1 MATLSQKTDEIAAL
15 ESLKKDLAKFE
26 MKQAKAT
33 KADVKLKIAAK
44 IKGLRAQIKAGKT
57 KGKDVSAKQLA
68 NSLLRSRKKFLEMSK
83 KDFNG
88 VIRQLSKK
96 PEYSFLKGMSR
107 TEVIN
112 DINRKAKPVG
122 WRFKGRN
129 NYKTPTKEQVRKGR
143 ANGTVY
149 YENRANRSDVSQ
161 ARQLAKGG
169 SMASGGEVGDEVEI
183 ELTNGTIV
191 KGKIE
196 KLNPLKVRTDATSTR
211 VIPNALIKNIKG
223 GSTYAEGVVNLY
235 FDGEKEDMVRDVS
248 SSADAR
254 RLAMKEG
261 ALHYEFVPSS
271 YAKGGSMASGGE
283 IKMGDFVA
291 NKVHKTVGEVIDVFD
306 RNDFRTDADG
316 VVNGDDLEI
325 YSKTKHKGYQIAP
338 STQDK
343 MGGSMARGGE
353 IIKTKKDIKKVFG
366 SSVTDIDETE
376 NDYDYIVQGNL
387 DEIKS
392 IAKKKGINIEDVEHW
407 GIRIWKYAKGG
418 SMAKGGE
425 IINGFNPKD
434 FSLDEID
441 SKLISKDILLQW
453 VRKGDTTYSA
463 KDREFIWGGD
473 KWDSKYWKQIK
484 DKRFTMS
491 DYGQIA
497 MDKGSENLY
506 LTVIVYEVD
515 GSDEPMELQ
524 MYTKDNHSD
533 LKAFAN
539 SFITKMKKGGSTYAE
554 GGETSKLS
562 VLLKEKGIS
571 KSEWASMSAD
581 ERRKVVGKENYTRAI
596 GYAKGGSLKGHGLA
610 IGDEIVNVY
619 RDDIY
624 VLNRGVVYMVDLS
637 SGKRTMTKMSKD
649 DAMSTF
655 EKGGNTEDETPVVR
669 YYFEDDAYEYEKGGS
684 TYAVKPHADHSEQD
698 EFWKEMNSDSYAEG
712 GEINLS
718 DNVFI
723 VKNLENYE
731 GYKTG
736 QLVSVVSIDEDGVLI
751 VESKFKDKKTWFV
764 SKDDVVK
771 RHYGSTYAEGGEID
785 INDIEIPV
793 HYTMFEEEM
802 YEYGKGGIISV
813 GDNVTV
819 RSTGQTMEV
828 SNISKNR
835 SGQVEFTGSKGTF
848 LIGGLKK
855 N

>member
-122 WRFKGRN
+122 WRFKGRE

-149 YENRANRSDVSQ
+149 YENRPNRSDVSQ

-169 SMASGGEVGDEVEI
+169 TIIKKGNRVRVVN
-183 ELTNGTIV
+183 TKFNGQEGLVTSNDLNNGNYSVQMEDGKV
-191 KGKIE
+191 KGFPFE
-196 KLNPLKVRTDATSTR
+196 NLMLLSRD
-211 VIPNALIKNIKG
+211 
-223 GSTYAEGVVNLY
+223 TYA
-235 FDGEKEDMVRDVS
+235 K
-248 SSADAR
+248 
-254 RLAMKEG
+254 
-261 ALHYEFVPSS
+261 
-271 YAKGGSMASGGE
+271 
-283 IKMGDFVA
+283 
-291 NKVHKTVGEVIDVFD
+291 
-306 RNDFRTDADG
+306 
-316 VVNGDDLEI
+316 
-325 YSKTKHKGYQIAP
+325 
-338 STQDK
+338 
-343 MGGSMARGGE
+343 GGE

-407 GIRIWKYAKGG
+407 GIRIWKYA
-418 SMAKGGE
+418 
-425 IINGFNPKD
+425 
-434 FSLDEID
+434 
-441 SKLISKDILLQW
+441 
-453 VRKGDTTYSA
+453 
-463 KDREFIWGGD
+463 
-473 KWDSKYWKQIK
+473 
-484 DKRFTMS
+484 
-491 DYGQIA
+491 
-497 MDKGSENLY
+497 
-506 LTVIVYEVD
+506 
-515 GSDEPMELQ
+515 
-524 MYTKDNHSD
+524 
-533 LKAFAN
+533 
-539 SFITKMKKGGSTYAE
+539 KGGSTYAE

-649 DAMSTF
+649 DAISTF
-655 EKGGNTEDETPVVR
+655 EKGGNAEDETPVVR
-669 YYFEDDAYEYEKGGS
+669 YYFEDDAYEYEKG
-684 TYAVKPHADHSEQD
+684 
-698 EFWKEMNSDSYAEG
+698 
-712 GEINLS
+712 
-718 DNVFI
+718 
-723 VKNLENYE
+723 
-731 GYKTG
+731 
-736 QLVSVVSIDEDGVLI
+736 
-751 VESKFKDKKTWFV
+751 
-764 SKDDVVK
+764 
-771 RHYGSTYAEGGEID
+771 GSTYAEGGEID

>member
-271 YAKGGSMASGGE
+271 YAKVG
-283 IKMGDFVA
+283 
-291 NKVHKTVGEVIDVFD
+291 KTH
-306 RNDFRTDADG
+306 N
-316 VVNGDDLEI
+316 
-325 YSKTKHKGYQIAP
+325 H
-338 STQDK
+338 
-343 MGGSMARGGE
+343 
-353 IIKTKKDIKKVFG
+353 
-366 SSVTDIDETE
+366 
-376 NDYDYIVQGNL
+376 
-387 DEIKS
+387 
-392 IAKKKGINIEDVEHW
+392 
-407 GIRIWKYAKGG
+407 
-418 SMAKGGE
+418 
-425 IINGFNPKD
+425 
-434 FSLDEID
+434 
-441 SKLISKDILLQW
+441 
-453 VRKGDTTYSA
+453 
-463 KDREFIWGGD
+463 
-473 KWDSKYWKQIK
+473 
-484 DKRFTMS
+484 
-491 DYGQIA
+491 
-497 MDKGSENLY
+497 LY
-506 LTVIVYEVD
+506 LLHFYFF
-515 GSDEPMELQ
+515 
-524 MYTKDNHSD
+524 Y
-533 LKAFAN
+533 
-539 SFITKMKKGGSTYAE
+539 KK
-554 GGETSKLS
+554 
-562 VLLKEKGIS
+562 I
-571 KSEWASMSAD
+571 
-581 ERRKVVGKENYTRAI
+581 
-596 GYAKGGSLKGHGLA
+596 
-610 IGDEIVNVY
+610 
-619 RDDIY
+619 
-624 VLNRGVVYMVDLS
+624 
-637 SGKRTMTKMSKD
+637 
-649 DAMSTF
+649 
-655 EKGGNTEDETPVVR
+655 
-669 YYFEDDAYEYEKGGS
+669 
-684 TYAVKPHADHSEQD
+684 
-698 EFWKEMNSDSYAEG
+698 
-712 GEINLS
+712 
-718 DNVFI
+718 
-723 VKNLENYE
+723 
-731 GYKTG
+731 
-736 QLVSVVSIDEDGVLI
+736 
-751 VESKFKDKKTWFV
+751 
-764 SKDDVVK
+764 
-771 RHYGSTYAEGGEID
+771 
-785 INDIEIPV
+785 
-793 HYTMFEEEM
+793 
-802 YEYGKGGIISV
+802 
-813 GDNVTV
+813 
-819 RSTGQTMEV
+819 
-828 SNISKNR
+828 
-835 SGQVEFTGSKGTF
+835 
-848 LIGGLKK
+848 
-855 N
+855 

>member
-161 ARQLAKGG
+161 ARQL
-169 SMASGGEVGDEVEI
+169 
-183 ELTNGTIV
+183 
-191 KGKIE
+191 
-196 KLNPLKVRTDATSTR
+196 
-211 VIPNALIKNIKG
+211 
-223 GSTYAEGVVNLY
+223 
-235 FDGEKEDMVRDVS
+235 
-248 SSADAR
+248 
-254 RLAMKEG
+254 
-261 ALHYEFVPSS
+261 
-271 YAKGGSMASGGE
+271 AKGGSMASGGE

-712 GEINLS
+712 GEI
-718 DNVFI
+718 
-723 VKNLENYE
+723 
-731 GYKTG
+731 
-736 QLVSVVSIDEDGVLI
+736 
-751 VESKFKDKKTWFV
+751 
-764 SKDDVVK
+764 
-771 RHYGSTYAEGGEID
+771 D

>member
-122 WRFKGRN
+122 WRFKGRE

-149 YENRANRSDVSQ
+149 YENRPNRSDVSQ
-161 ARQLAKGG
+161 ARQL
-169 SMASGGEVGDEVEI
+169 E
-183 ELTNGTIV
+183 
-191 KGKIE
+191 
-196 KLNPLKVRTDATSTR
+196 
-211 VIPNALIKNIKG
+211 KG
-223 GSTYAEGVVNLY
+223 GSTYAE
-235 FDGEKEDMVRDVS
+235 
-248 SSADAR
+248 
-254 RLAMKEG
+254 
-261 ALHYEFVPSS
+261 
-271 YAKGGSMASGGE
+271 
-283 IKMGDFVA
+283 
-291 NKVHKTVGEVIDVFD
+291 
-306 RNDFRTDADG
+306 
-316 VVNGDDLEI
+316 
-325 YSKTKHKGYQIAP
+325 
-338 STQDK
+338 
-343 MGGSMARGGE
+343 
-353 IIKTKKDIKKVFG
+353 
-366 SSVTDIDETE
+366 
-376 NDYDYIVQGNL
+376 
-387 DEIKS
+387 
-392 IAKKKGINIEDVEHW
+392 
-407 GIRIWKYAKGG
+407 
-418 SMAKGGE
+418 
-425 IINGFNPKD
+425 
-434 FSLDEID
+434 
-441 SKLISKDILLQW
+441 
-453 VRKGDTTYSA
+453 
-463 KDREFIWGGD
+463 
-473 KWDSKYWKQIK
+473 
-484 DKRFTMS
+484 
-491 DYGQIA
+491 
-497 MDKGSENLY
+497 
-506 LTVIVYEVD
+506 
-515 GSDEPMELQ
+515 
-524 MYTKDNHSD
+524 
-533 LKAFAN
+533 
-539 SFITKMKKGGSTYAE
+539 
-554 GGETSKLS
+554 
-562 VLLKEKGIS
+562 
-571 KSEWASMSAD
+571 
-581 ERRKVVGKENYTRAI
+581 
-596 GYAKGGSLKGHGLA
+596 GGSLKGHGLA

-649 DAMSTF
+649 DAISTF
-655 EKGGNTEDETPVVR
+655 KDGGEVKEDPQVIR
-669 YYFEDDAYEYEKGGS
+669 YYFEDDGYEYEKGGS
-684 TYAVKPHADHSEQD
+684 THNDDPNDLYGAFEK
-698 EFWKEMNSDSYAEG
+698 G
-712 GEINLS
+712 GE
-718 DNVFI
+718 V
-723 VKNLENYE
+723 
-731 GYKTG
+731 
-736 QLVSVVSIDEDGVLI
+736 
-751 VESKFKDKKTWFV
+751 
-764 SKDDVVK
+764 
-771 RHYGSTYAEGGEID
+771 D

>member
-122 WRFKGRN
+122 WRFKGRE

-149 YENRANRSDVSQ
+149 YENRPNRSDVSQ

-169 SMASGGEVGDEVEI
+169 TIIKKGNRVRVVNTKFNGQEVLVTSND
-183 ELTNGTIV
+183 LNNGNYSVQMEDGKV
-191 KGKIE
+191 KGFPFE
-196 KLNPLKVRTDATSTR
+196 NLMLLSRD
-211 VIPNALIKNIKG
+211 
-223 GSTYAEGVVNLY
+223 TYA
-235 FDGEKEDMVRDVS
+235 
-248 SSADAR
+248 
-254 RLAMKEG
+254 
-261 ALHYEFVPSS
+261 
-271 YAKGGSMASGGE
+271 
-283 IKMGDFVA
+283 
-291 NKVHKTVGEVIDVFD
+291 
-306 RNDFRTDADG
+306 
-316 VVNGDDLEI
+316 
-325 YSKTKHKGYQIAP
+325 
-338 STQDK
+338 
-343 MGGSMARGGE
+343 
-353 IIKTKKDIKKVFG
+353 
-366 SSVTDIDETE
+366 
-376 NDYDYIVQGNL
+376 
-387 DEIKS
+387 
-392 IAKKKGINIEDVEHW
+392 
-407 GIRIWKYAKGG
+407 
-418 SMAKGGE
+418 
-425 IINGFNPKD
+425 
-434 FSLDEID
+434 
-441 SKLISKDILLQW
+441 
-453 VRKGDTTYSA
+453 
-463 KDREFIWGGD
+463 
-473 KWDSKYWKQIK
+473 
-484 DKRFTMS
+484 
-491 DYGQIA
+491 
-497 MDKGSENLY
+497 
-506 LTVIVYEVD
+506 
-515 GSDEPMELQ
+515 
-524 MYTKDNHSD
+524 
-533 LKAFAN
+533 
-539 SFITKMKKGGSTYAE
+539 KGGSTYAE

-649 DAMSTF
+649 DAISTF
-655 EKGGNTEDETPVVR
+655 EKGGNAEDETPVVR
-669 YYFEDDAYEYEKGGS
+669 YYFEDDAYEYEKG
-684 TYAVKPHADHSEQD
+684 
-698 EFWKEMNSDSYAEG
+698 
-712 GEINLS
+712 
-718 DNVFI
+718 
-723 VKNLENYE
+723 
-731 GYKTG
+731 
-736 QLVSVVSIDEDGVLI
+736 
-751 VESKFKDKKTWFV
+751 
-764 SKDDVVK
+764 
-771 RHYGSTYAEGGEID
+771 GSTYAEGGEID